1 MTAQFKQILR
11 KTVADCGHFFLSDC
25 WMSKV
30 QAVYF
35 PFFFLLFLRK
45 KNIHLLKLK
54 ISKCNLDDLLKIY
67 TLKNDIIDYPSS

>member
-30 QAVYF
+30 QVVYF
-35 PFFFLLFLRK
+35 PFFFAFFTK
-45 KNIHLLKLK
+45 KKHTSTKTK
-54 ISKCNLDDLLKIY
+54 
-67 TLKNDIIDYPSS
+67 DIKMQPR

>member
-30 QAVYF
+30 QVVYF
-35 PFFFLLFLRK
+35 PFFFCFFYEK
-45 KNIHLLKLK
+45 KTHRQKLK